1 MADHQ
6 KRSSA
11 DNPWSVIVLE
21 QQVPE
26 SGLHSEFEASEAQR
40 EALAQIAG
48 LRDVAFARASFDLAH
63 AGGGKFHVAG
73 HVVARVGQTCVVSL
87 DPIESDIHEAVD
99 LMFVPE
105 AELKRIAEMQDEAA
119 DETGEMP
126 DPPEPIVNGRIDL
139 GRVATDALFLGIDPY
154 PRKPGIVFEPPRDPV
169 DPEEHPFAALK
180 ALKNGTAKKAGD
192 GET

>member
-1 MADHQ
+1 MVDHQ
-6 KRSSA
+6 KRPSA
-11 DNPWSVIVLE
+11 DNPWSVVVLE

-26 SGLHSEFEASEAQR
+26 SGLHSEFEASETQR
-40 EALAQIAG
+40 EALAQVAG
-48 LRDVAFARASFDLAH
+48 LRQVAFARASFDLTH

-73 HVVARVGQTCVVSL
+73 HVAARVGQTCVVSL
-87 DPIESDIHEAVD
+87 DPIESDIHEVVD

-105 AELKRIAEMQDEAA
+105 ADLKRVVEMQDEAA

-154 PRKPGIVFEPPRDPV
+154 PRKPGIVFEPPREAA
-169 DPEEHPFAALK
+169 DPEQHPFAALK
-180 ALKNGTAKKAGD
+180 ALQDKASGKKPGD
-192 GET
+192 A